1 MPATLSPHGST
12 ASSSAAQPDLPRLNV
27 HYVPSRLPAGVVVG
41 LWGDAVMR
49 QDDGG
54 THALQ
59 LGDVVLKGDVLL
71 TRQNGVVEISLGGDA
86 VATNVRPV
94 TYPTGD
100 DALDRIIASLDNGEL
115 EMEPGAG
122 LEGGGDGSLQP
133 GMIVDRVIEIV
144 TPQEYQ
150 YAYDRTPSFVEPE
163 SADGTLGTGLD
174 QGGGTDTGSGNGGE
188 GSHHA
193 QVGLGGPPS
202 VIEGQTTG
210 YTVSLSQ
217 PATTDVT
224 VKLTYSG
231 TATDGGDYTAI
242 TTVTIPAGQSSITF
256 DLKTLDDALA
266 EGAESVTITI
276 GEISGTTAGQTIT
289 IDPAHASVTTTITD
303 DVGDSGGGTPG
314 AEDTC
319 LVSISGPASVVEGE
333 PATGYTVSLSQPAA
347 TDVTVKLTYSGTA
360 TDGSDYTAVTTV
372 TIPAGQ
378 SSVTFDLKTLDD
390 ALAEG
395 AETITISVGDITG
408 GGFEAIAADPAQG
421 SVTTTITDDVG
432 GGGGGTPGAE
442 DTCLV
447 SISGPASVIE
457 GEPATGYTVSL
468 SQPAATDVTVKLTYS
483 GTATDGSDYTA
494 ITTVTVPAGQSSVTF
509 DLKTIDDAL
518 AEGSETITISVG
530 DITGGGFE
538 AIAADPAQ
546 GSVTTTITDD
556 VGGSG
561 GGTPGGEDTC
571 LVSISG
577 PAAGSITEG
586 ESGSYTV
593 SLSQPAATDVTV
605 KLTYSGTATDGSDYT
620 AVTTVTIPAGQSSV
634 TFDLKT
640 IDDALAEGSETIT
653 ISVGDITGGGF
664 EAIAA
669 DPAQGSVTTTITDDV
684 GGSGG
689 GTPGSEDTC
698 LVSIAGPA
706 AGSITEGESG
716 SYTVSLSQP
725 ATTDV
730 TVKLTYS
737 GTATDGSDYTAVTT
751 VTIPAGQSSITFDL
765 KTIDDALAEGS
776 ETITVSVGDIT
787 GGGFETVAADPA
799 QGSVTTTITDD
810 IGGSGG
816 GTPGS
821 EDTCLVSIS
830 GPASVVEGEPATGYT
845 VSLSQPATT
854 DVTVKL
860 TYSGTATDG
869 SDYTAVT
876 TVTIPAGQSSIT
888 FDLKTIDDAL
898 AEGAETITIS
908 VGDITGGGFEAIAA
922 DPAQGSVTTTI
933 TDDVGGSG
941 GGTPGSEDTCL
952 VSIAGPA
959 SVVEGEPATGYT
971 VSLSQPAATDVTVK
985 LTYSGT
991 AADGSDYTAVT
1002 TVTIPAGQSSITF
1015 DLKTIDDALAEG
1027 SETITVSVGDIT
1039 GGGFE
1044 AIATDPAHGSVSTTI
1059 TDDIGGSGGG
1069 TPGAE
1074 DTCLVSISGPTS
1086 VVEGE
1091 PATGY
1096 TVSLS
1101 QPATTNVTVKLTYS
1115 GTATDGSDYTAVT
1128 TVTVPAGQSSVTFD
1142 LKTLDDA
1149 QAEGS
1154 ETITISVGDITGG
1167 GFEAVAAD
1175 PAQGSVTTTITDDV
1189 GGGGGGTPGAE
1200 DTCLVSIAGPAAGSI
1215 TEGESGSYTVSLSQP
1230 AATDVTVKLTYS
1242 GTATDGSDYTAVTTV
1257 TVPAGQS
1264 SVTFDLKTIDD
1275 ALAEGSETITISVG
1289 DITGGGFEAIAAD
1302 PTHGSVTTTITDD
1315 VGGGGG
1321 TPGAEDTCLV
1331 SIAGPAAG
1339 SITEG
1344 ESGSYTVS
1352 LSQPAATDV
1361 TVKLTYSGT
1370 ATDGSD
1376 YTAVTTV
1383 TIPAGQSSVTFD
1395 LKTLDDALAE
1405 GSETITV
1412 SVGDITGGGFEAVA
1426 ADPAQGSV
1434 TTTITDD
1441 VGGSGGGTPG
1451 AEDTCLVSIAGPTS
1465 VVEGEP
1471 ATSYTVSLSQPAATD
1486 VTVKLTYSGTATDGS
1501 DYTAI
1506 TTVTVPAGQS
1516 SATFDLKTLDDALA
1530 EGAETITVSVGDITG
1545 GGFEAIAADPAQGS
1559 VTTTITD
1566 DVGGG
1571 GGGTPGAEDTCLVS
1585 ISGPASVVE
1594 GEPATGYTV
1603 SLSQPAATDVTVKLT
1618 YSGTATDGSDYTAVT
1633 TVTIPAGQSSVTFDL
1648 KTIDDALAE
1657 GAETITISVG
1667 DITGGGFEAI
1677 AADPAQ
1683 GSVTTTIT
1691 DDVGGSGG
1699 GTPGGEDTCLV
1710 SIAGPAAGSITEGES
1725 GSYTVSLSQPA
1736 ATDVTVKLTYSGTAA
1751 DGSDYTAV
1759 TTVTVPA
1766 GQSSVT
1772 FDLKTIDDA
1781 LAEGAETITISVGD
1795 ITGGG
1800 FEAIAADPAHGSVT
1814 TTITDDVGGGSGGTP
1829 GSEDTCLVSIT
1840 GPGEVVEGQVA
1851 EGYVV
1856 SLSQPSAQGV
1866 VVGLS
1871 YSGTAVDGSDFVR
1884 VASITIA
1891 AGQTQATFSIST
1903 LDDALAEGAEQFTVA
1918 IARIGAPGSEA
1929 TAVDPAHGA
1938 VTTTLIDDVG
1948 GSGGGTPGAE
1958 DTCLV
1963 SISGPGEVV
1972 EGEVAGGYTVSLTQP
1987 AQTDVT
1993 VRLVCSGTASAGT
2006 DFIQVAS
2013 VTIPA
2018 GQSQASFDLK
2028 TLDDALAEGTE
2039 TITLTLGTISGG
2051 GFEAIAGD
2059 PARASVTTLL
2069 HDDAG
2074 PSGPGTPGAEDTC
2087 LVSISGPTTV
2097 VEGETAGGYTVS
2109 LSQPAATDVTVKL
2122 AYTGTAT
2129 DGSDYSAVTTVT
2141 IPAGQSSVAFDLK
2154 TLDDA
2159 LAEGKETLT
2168 VSVGEI
2174 SGGGFEAIVVHPL
2187 ERSVTTTLLDD
2198 AGPFGPGTPGAED
2211 TCLVSITGPAAVAEG
2226 AVASGYTV
2234 TLSQAAIT
2242 DVVIRLN
2249 YGGSASAGSDFAPVA
2264 SVTIPAGS
2272 RSASFDLPTAADGV
2286 AEGGEQITVTLG
2298 TISGGGFEV
2307 LRGDPG
2313 AFSVTT
2319 QIADGNSAPVLQ
2331 ADRAVTP
2338 EDTAVSGNLLAND
2351 RDADGDTLTVTH
2363 FTWND
2368 QSFTAGSSATIAGVG
2383 TLTVGSDGQFLFTPA
2398 KDYAGAVPAASC
2410 TVSDGHGH
2418 AAVSTLTLAITP
2430 VDDAPVLRGGTA
2442 LLSEEGLPGGRP
2454 ETGDPV
2460 TTCATGRLQFSDVDS
2475 STLSFTLGA
2484 PSGLYSSG
2492 GVALS
2497 WSGDGSA
2504 AHPLVG
2510 SAGGQP
2516 VLSATIDAEGRY
2528 TVTLHAPLD
2537 HPVRG
2542 SEDLLTL
2549 SLGVQVSDGHSSS
2562 SATIDVGV
2570 RDDSPVPLCVA
2581 RCADLSLVQTNLLV
2595 TLDVSGSMSTRDGI
2609 DGQTRL
2615 QSAIASIEKLIDS
2628 YAEHG
2633 DVMVRLVTFSTGA
2646 SERGACWMTADQ
2658 ARSAL
2663 HCLSAGGNTNYDAA
2677 LDAARGAFD
2686 DPGRLVDGQSV
2697 AYFFSDG
2704 RPNLPTSDVGI
2715 DAAEQKTWESF
2726 LDSHDIRSY
2735 AIGLGC
2741 DVPVSALAPVAHDGV
2756 DHNDSIS
2763 PLLVTRFEQLD
2774 AALAQTVADPVQGD
2788 LVAGGLDHAA
2798 GADGGHLSAL
2808 IVDGVQH
2815 RWDPATSA
2823 SDTVTVRTAS
2833 GGEFT
2838 FNMENGHYSYQPPAG
2853 ASHDYQEKIGFV
2865 LTDADGDSRTGS
2877 LTLGIDVDGNGHCDV
2892 QCAPATSCLV
2902 PDTSGCLTGSIL
2914 NWSLADPCSH
2924 DGLTTT
2930 DATHT
2935 TSTGSCSS
2943 GGTTDTLHCG
2953 DLLTQAADLLAQW
2966 SSGGGTGGSCT
2977 SAPAPTCAPAPAPAD
2992 CSGVLSSAEQLLA
3005 QTLIRQASDTSSH
3018 CGP

>member
-54 THALQ
+54 AHALQ

-174 QGGGTDTGSGNGGE
+174 QGGGTDTGSGDGGE

-202 VIEGQTTG
+202 VIEGQTATG

-217 PATTDVT
+217 PAATDVT

-231 TATDGGDYTAI
+231 TATDGSDYTAV

-289 IDPAHASVTTTITD
+289 IDTAHASVTTTITD
-303 DVGDSGGGTPG
+303 DVGGSGGGTPG

-319 LVSISGPASVVEGE
+319 LVSIAGPAAGSITEGE
-333 PATGYTVSLSQPAA
+333 SGSYTVSLSQPA
-347 TDVTVKLTYSGTA
+347 T
-360 TDGSDYTAVTTV
+360 
-372 TIPAGQ
+372 
-378 SSVTFDLKTLDD
+378 
-390 ALAEG
+390 
-395 AETITISVGDITG
+395 
-408 GGFEAIAADPAQG
+408 
-421 SVTTTITDDVG
+421 
-432 GGGGGTPGAE
+432 
-442 DTCLV
+442 
-447 SISGPASVIE
+447 
-457 GEPATGYTVSL
+457 
-468 SQPAATDVTVKLTYS
+468 TDVTVKLTYS

-518 AEGSETITISVG
+518 AEGSETITVSVG
-530 DITGGGFE
+530 DITSGGFE
-538 AIAADPAQ
+538 AIAADPAH

-556 VGGSG
+556 ISGGG
-561 GGTPGGEDTC
+561 GGTPGAEDTC
-571 LVSISG
+571 LVSITG

-593 SLSQPAATDVTV
+593 SLSQPATTDVTV

-620 AVTTVTIPAGQSSV
+620 AVTTVTVPAGQSSI

-640 IDDALAEGSETIT
+640 IDDALAEGAETIT

-669 DPAQGSVTTTITDDV
+669 DPAHGSVTTTITDDV

-751 VTIPAGQSSITFDL
+751 VTVPAGQSSVTFDL
-765 KTIDDALAEGS
+765 KTLDDA
-776 ETITVSVGDIT
+776 
-787 GGGFETVAADPA
+787 
-799 QGSVTTTITDD
+799 Q
-810 IGGSGG
+810 
-816 GTPGS
+816 
-821 EDTCLVSIS
+821 
-830 GPASVVEGEPATGYT
+830 
-845 VSLSQPATT
+845 
-854 DVTVKL
+854 
-860 TYSGTATDG
+860 
-869 SDYTAVT
+869 
-876 TVTIPAGQSSIT
+876 
-888 FDLKTIDDAL
+888 

-922 DPAQGSVTTTI
+922 DPAHGSVTTTI

-941 GGTPGSEDTCL
+941 GGTPGSE
-952 VSIAGPA
+952 
-959 SVVEGEPATGYT
+959 E
-971 VSLSQPAATDVTVK
+971 
-985 LTYSGT
+985 
-991 AADGSDYTAVT
+991 
-1002 TVTIPAGQSSITF
+1002 
-1015 DLKTIDDALAEG
+1015 
-1027 SETITVSVGDIT
+1027 
-1039 GGGFE
+1039 
-1044 AIATDPAHGSVSTTI
+1044 
-1059 TDDIGGSGGG
+1059 
-1069 TPGAE
+1069 
-1074 DTCLVSISGPTS
+1074 
-1086 VVEGE
+1086 
-1091 PATGY
+1091 
-1096 TVSLS
+1096 
-1101 QPATTNVTVKLTYS
+1101 
-1115 GTATDGSDYTAVT
+1115 
-1128 TVTVPAGQSSVTFD
+1128 
-1142 LKTLDDA
+1142 
-1149 QAEGS
+1149 
-1154 ETITISVGDITGG
+1154 
-1167 GFEAVAAD
+1167 
-1175 PAQGSVTTTITDDV
+1175 
-1189 GGGGGGTPGAE
+1189 
-1200 DTCLVSIAGPAAGSI
+1200 
-1215 TEGESGSYTVSLSQP
+1215 
-1230 AATDVTVKLTYS
+1230 
-1242 GTATDGSDYTAVTTV
+1242 
-1257 TVPAGQS
+1257 
-1264 SVTFDLKTIDD
+1264 
-1275 ALAEGSETITISVG
+1275 
-1289 DITGGGFEAIAAD
+1289 
-1302 PTHGSVTTTITDD
+1302 
-1315 VGGGGG
+1315 
-1321 TPGAEDTCLV
+1321 TCLV

-1441 VGGSGGGTPG
+1441 VGG
-1451 AEDTCLVSIAGPTS
+1451 
-1465 VVEGEP
+1465 
-1471 ATSYTVSLSQPAATD
+1471 
-1486 VTVKLTYSGTATDGS
+1486 
-1501 DYTAI
+1501 
-1506 TTVTVPAGQS
+1506 
-1516 SATFDLKTLDDALA
+1516 
-1530 EGAETITVSVGDITG
+1530 
-1545 GGFEAIAADPAQGS
+1545 
-1559 VTTTITD
+1559 
-1566 DVGGG
+1566 G
-1571 GGGTPGAEDTCLVS
+1571 GGGTPGSEDTCLVS

-1657 GAETITISVG
+1657 GSETITVSVG
-1667 DITGGGFEAI
+1667 EITGGGFEAV

-1699 GTPGGEDTCLV
+1699 GTPGAEDTCLV

-1781 LAEGAETITISVGD
+1781 LAEGSETITISVGD

-1800 FEAIAADPAHGSVT
+1800 FEAIAADPAQGSVT
-1814 TTITDDVGGGSGGTP
+1814 TTITDDVGGGGGGTPGSEDTCLVSISGPASVVEGEPATGYTVSLSQPAATDVTVKLTYSGTAADGSDYTAVTTVTVPAGQSSVTFDLKTLDDALAEGSETITISVSDITGGGFEAIAADPAQGSVTTTITDDVGGGGGGTP

-1856 SLSQPSAQGV
+1856 SLSQPSAQDV

-1884 VASITIA
+1884 VASLTIA

-2122 AYTGTAT
+2122 AYSGTAT

-2154 TLDDA
+2154 TIDDA

-2234 TLSQAAIT
+2234 TLSQAAVT

-2272 RSASFDLPTAADGV
+2272 RSASFDLPTAADGM
-2286 AEGGEQITVTLG
+2286 AEGSEQITVTLG

-2430 VDDAPVLRGGTA
+2430 VDDAPVLRGGSA

-2570 RDDSPVPLCVA
+2570 RDDSPAPLCVA

-2686 DPGRLVDGQSV
+2686 DPGRLVDGQNV

-2892 QCAPATSCLV
+2892 QCAPAASCLV

-2977 SAPAPTCAPAPAPAD
+2977 SAPAPTCAPTPAPAPAD